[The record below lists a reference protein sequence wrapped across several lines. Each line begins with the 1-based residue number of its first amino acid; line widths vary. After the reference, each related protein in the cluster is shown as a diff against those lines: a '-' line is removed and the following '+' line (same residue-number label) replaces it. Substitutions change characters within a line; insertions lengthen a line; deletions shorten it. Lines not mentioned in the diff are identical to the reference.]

1 MTDKGNDP
9 FGYGQVRTGASDSPE
24 DILFAGGGASAKA
37 DPRDTAWD
45 PPSNTATELGKI
57 DFGAEVLGERG
68 APVKARANSG
78 VSRLMGAPAP
88 AAPAKASTPAKTA
101 APAAAMAAPIGAA
114 IGAAAT
120 QRAPSGIAKVAQPVQ
135 KPVPIRP
142 IELPA
147 RKGAMAVPVLVVA
160 AGGGVAAWLYY
171 VRLNPVL
178 AAIAGALSLALAGV
192 ALIGLKR

>member
-1 MTDKGNDP
+1 
-9 FGYGQVRTGASDSPE
+9 
-24 DILFAGGGASAKA
+24 
-37 DPRDTAWD
+37 
-45 PPSNTATELGKI
+45 
-57 DFGAEVLGERG
+57 
-68 APVKARANSG
+68 
-78 VSRLMGAPAP
+78 
-88 AAPAKASTPAKTA
+88 
-101 APAAAMAAPIGAA
+101 
-114 IGAAAT
+114 
-120 QRAPSGIAKVAQPVQ
+120 VQ